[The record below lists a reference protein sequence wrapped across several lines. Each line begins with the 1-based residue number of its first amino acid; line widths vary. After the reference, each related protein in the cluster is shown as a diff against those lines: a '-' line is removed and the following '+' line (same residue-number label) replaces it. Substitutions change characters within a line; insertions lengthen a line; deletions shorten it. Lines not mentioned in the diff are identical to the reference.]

1 MSQIRELAEF
11 AQFLSVNASSS
22 NVSLNTSA
30 LTVGNVTIS
39 NSSII
44 TTTAELSTTATT
56 GFLYIPTCNGT
67 PTGIPTSF
75 TGTVPIVLD
84 TANNKLYFYF
94 DGWKTVVP
102 SNTLVWG
109 T

>member
-1 MSQIRELAEF
+1 MSQIRELAEL
-11 AQFLSVNASSS
+11 AQFLSVNTSSS
-22 NVSLNTSA
+22 NVSLNASA
-30 LTVGNVTIS
+30 LSIGHVTIS

-44 TTTAELSTTATT
+44 STTTELNTAATD

-94 DGWKTVVP
+94 NGWKTVVP